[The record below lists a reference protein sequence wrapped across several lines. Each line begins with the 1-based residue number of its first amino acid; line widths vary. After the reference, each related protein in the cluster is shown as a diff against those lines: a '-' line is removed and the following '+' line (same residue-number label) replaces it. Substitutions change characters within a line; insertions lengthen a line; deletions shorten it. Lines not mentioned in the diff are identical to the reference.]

1 MESEIANAL
10 DPCRRRFLSGLTASI
25 VHMNTICVS
34 LDPQE
39 LQGVLDEL
47 SASRASRKNAWEN
60 LQQLRRILKEVAGLD
75 LPAPAAK
82 NIALEGRL
90 VRDGMRKALIS
101 RQTAL
106 NDLVK
111 AIQQYRQSADHQA
124 VHALNKALERA
135 ELLLP
140 Q

>member
-1 MESEIANAL
+1 
-10 DPCRRRFLSGLTASI
+10 
-25 VHMNTICVS
+25 MNTVCVS

-39 LQGVLDEL
+39 LQGLLDEL
-47 SASRASRKNAWEN
+47 SASRASRKNAGEN
-60 LQQLRRILKEVAGLD
+60 LQQLRRILKDVAGLD
-75 LPAPAAK
+75 LPPPAVK

-90 VRDGMRKALIS
+90 VRDGIRKALIS

-106 NDLVK
+106 KDLMK

>member
-1 MESEIANAL
+1 
-10 DPCRRRFLSGLTASI
+10 
-25 VHMNTICVS
+25 VS

-39 LQGVLDEL
+39 LQRLLDEL

-60 LQQLRRILKEVAGLD
+60 LQQLRRILKDVVGMD
-75 LPAPAAK
+75 LPPAPVK
-82 NIALEGRL
+82 NIALEGRVVL
-90 VRDGMRKALIS
+90 DGVRKALIN
-101 RQTAL
+101 RQTVL
-106 NDLVK
+106 KDLVK
-111 AIQQYRQSADHQA
+111 AIQLYRQSPDHQA

>member
-1 MESEIANAL
+1 
-10 DPCRRRFLSGLTASI
+10 
-25 VHMNTICVS
+25 MNTVCVS

-39 LQGVLDEL
+39 LQGLLDEL

-60 LQQLRRILKEVAGLD
+60 LQQLRRILKDVAGLD
-75 LPAPAAK
+75 LPPPAVK

-90 VRDGMRKALIS
+90 VRDGIRKALIS
-101 RQTAL
+101 RQTVL
-106 NDLVK
+106 KDLVK